1 MEKDVVKLNIQPNA
15 GIMNVFSRLSYKPWY
30 AIAEFVDN
38 STQSYYSNKK
48 ELKSSEED
56 YKLVV
61 EVKYDDENKTL
72 VIRDNAY
79 GMEFEDFQRAIIL
92 DSKSDRQQG
101 RNEFGMGL
109 KTAASWFGNIW
120 SVRSTQLGSENEYYA
135 QVDINHLKTSNENE
149 IDIIKSKVEVAT
161 HGTEIISRCLKTAGI
176 SVSRCFLKESLV
188 MRLFI

>member
-48 ELKSSEED
+48 ELKNSEED

-109 KTAASWFGNIW
+109 
-120 SVRSTQLGSENEYYA
+120 
-135 QVDINHLKTSNENE
+135 
-149 IDIIKSKVEVAT
+149 
-161 HGTEIISRCLKTAGI
+161 
-176 SVSRCFLKESLV
+176 
-188 MRLFI
+188 